1 MGAADPE
8 PFTRVLE
15 RMNRF
20 QEAEAR
26 ALIADLGLPA
36 GSRGLDVGCG
46 VGLYALWLA
55 EAVGPA
61 GRVTGIEPT
70 AERIAAARE
79 MVGRAPAAARLDLR
93 EGDGTT
99 LDAPDGAFDWVWC
112 GDTLHH
118 IQDTERTLRE
128 FARVLRPGGLVIVKE
143 SQLLPGLFL
152 PGHPALERRVRQAEA
167 QASRHE
173 GGAFSFE
180 ERRQRTPA
188 SLREAGLTVDAFRT
202 YLLERR
208 APLAPEAHDYIQ
220 RVVFE
225 RNWGPRIREL
235 LSPEDWAERSALC
248 EPDSPTCV
256 LRRPDY
262 YCLYPISVLVGRR

>member
-1 MGAADPE
+1 MTRVPEAE
-8 PFTRVLE
+8 PFTRSLE

-26 ALIADLGLPA
+26 RIIADLALPE

-61 GRVTGIEPT
+61 GHVTGIEPT
-70 AERIAAARE
+70 AERAAAARE
-79 MVGRAPAAARLDLR
+79 LVGHAAPGRLDFR
-93 EGDGTT
+93 QGDATAI
-99 LDAPDGAFDWVWC
+99 DAPDATFDWLWC

-118 IQDTERTLRE
+118 VQDTGRALKE
-128 FARVLRPGGLVIVKE
+128 FVRVLRPGGRIVVKE

-152 PGHPALERRVRQAEA
+152 PGHPELERRVRQAET
-167 QASRHE
+167 QHSRQE
-173 GGAFSFE
+173 AGAFSFE

-188 SLREAGLTVDAFRT
+188 SLREAGLRVDAFRT

-208 APLAPEAHDYIQ
+208 APLTPEAHDYIQ

-235 LSPEDWAERSALC
+235 IAPEDWTARSELC
-248 EPDSPTCV
+248 EPDSPTCI

-262 YCLYPISVLVGRR
+262 YCLYPISVLMASR